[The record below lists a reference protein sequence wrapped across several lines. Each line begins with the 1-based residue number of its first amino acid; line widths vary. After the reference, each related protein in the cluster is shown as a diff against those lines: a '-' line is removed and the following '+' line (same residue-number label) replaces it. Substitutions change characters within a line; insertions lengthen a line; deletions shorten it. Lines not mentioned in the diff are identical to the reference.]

1 MRIVLITQITPASE
15 NVRGTSALPYHLM
28 VHRPADVE
36 IIIYSFNGNQL
47 SDTKIKEVEGEL
59 NVTIKLLP
67 WPAWLTWVFRL
78 HLLFV
83 RLFLKYPMLNYMW
96 LSSKIVEEIKAL
108 QPDAIWVYGQEMTR
122 VTKQFAGFRRV
133 HTLPDCQSL
142 YYYRMLGRRFV
153 FKNWMMFWR
162 NVIMYP
168 KYLRMERAYEN
179 SPMVKYHLV
188 GEIDAVSL
196 RNVSPGIQANFLRH
210 PHYNVAE
217 PQKQI
222 AFSKP
227 KIRLLVAGQNNLYM
241 KESAEEAF
249 DMMFRAVDQ
258 LKGHYEITFLGR
270 GWENTVARLKDAGYD
285 VAQITFAPDYIEEVR
300 KHDVQFTP
308 IAIGTGTKGKV
319 LDALANGLLVVGTPF
334 ALENIAVENG
344 VSCVEYHSNEELLAA
359 LTDIPRHVEKYEQMA
374 EKGRKAVFVEHGRKR
389 IAQQLMDLFKS

>member
-1 MRIVLITQITPASE
+1 MKLVLITQITPASE

-47 SDTKIKEVEGEL
+47 SDTKIKEVEEEL

-67 WPAWLTWVFRL
+67 RPTWQSWVLRL
-78 HLLFV
+78 HLLFIRV
-83 RLFLKYPMLNYMW
+83 LLNYPLFNYMR
-96 LSSKIVEEIKAL
+96 LPSKVVEEIKGL
-108 QPDAIWVYGQEMTR
+108 QPDGIWVYGQDISR
-122 VTKQFAGFRRV
+122 VTKQFAGFKRV
-133 HTLPDCQSL
+133 HTLPDCESL

-153 FKNWMMFWR
+153 FKNRMMFMR
-162 NVIMYP
+162 NMVMYP
-168 KYLRMERAYEN
+168 KYLRMEGAYEDT
-179 SPMVKYHLV
+179 PMVKYHLV
-188 GEIDAVSL
+188 GEADAESL
-196 RNVSPGIQANFLRH
+196 RNVNPGIQAHFLRH

-241 KESAEEAF
+241 QEAAEEAF
-249 DMMFRAVDQ
+249 DMMSRAVDQ

-270 GWENTVARLKDAGYD
+270 GWESMVTRLKDAGYD
-285 VAQITFAPDYIEEVR
+285 VAQITFAADYIEEVR

-319 LDALANGLLVVGTPF
+319 LDALANGLLVVGTPY

-344 VSCVEYHSNEELLAA
+344 VSCVEYRSNEELLAA
-359 LTDIPRHVEKYEQMA
+359 LTDISLNVERYEQMA
-374 EKGRKAVFVEHGRKR
+374 EAGREAIFREHGRKR
-389 IAQQLMDLFKS
+389 ISQQLMELFK

>member
-1 MRIVLITQITPASE
+1 MKLVLITQITPASE

-334 ALENIAVENG
+334 ALENIAVESG

-359 LTDIPRHVEKYEQMA
+359 LTDIPRHVEKYEVMA
-374 EKGRKAVFVEHGRKR
+374 EKGREAIFREHGRKR
-389 IAQQLMDLFKS
+389 ISQQLMELFK

>member
-1 MRIVLITQITPASE
+1 MKLVLITQITPASE

-47 SDTKIKEVEGEL
+47 SDTKIKEVEEEL

-67 WPAWLTWVFRL
+67 RPRWQSWVLRL
-78 HLLFV
+78 HLLFIRV
-83 RLFLKYPMLNYMW
+83 LLKYPLFNYMR
-96 LSSKIVEEIKAL
+96 LSSKVVQEIKGL
-108 QPDAIWVYGQEMTR
+108 QPDGIWVYGQDISR
-122 VTKQFAGFRRV
+122 VTKQFAGLKRV
-133 HTLPDCQSL
+133 HTLPDCESL

-153 FKNWMMFWR
+153 FKNWMMFRR
-162 NVIMYP
+162 NVMMYP
-168 KYLRMERAYEN
+168 KYLRMEGAYEN
-179 SPMVKYHLV
+179 SAMVKYHLV
-188 GEIDAVSL
+188 GEADAESL
-196 RNVSPGIQANFLRH
+196 RNVNPGIQAHFLRH

-249 DMMFRAVDQ
+249 DMMRREANK
-258 LKGHYEITFLGR
+258 LKDHYVLTFLGR
-270 GWENTVARLKDAGYD
+270 GWESTVARLKDAGYD

-319 LDALANGLLVVGTPF
+319 LDALANGLLVVGTPY
-334 ALENIAVENG
+334 ALENIAVEKG
-344 VSCVEYHSNEELLAA
+344 VSCVEYHSSQELLAA
-359 LTDIPRHVEKYEQMA
+359 LIDISQNVDKYEQMA
-374 EKGRKAVFVEHGRKR
+374 EKGRDAIFVEHGRKC
-389 IAQQLMDLFKS
+389 ISQQLMDLFK

>member
-1 MRIVLITQITPASE
+1 
-15 NVRGTSALPYHLM
+15 
-28 VHRPADVE
+28 
-36 IIIYSFNGNQL
+36 
-47 SDTKIKEVEGEL
+47 
-59 NVTIKLLP
+59 
-67 WPAWLTWVFRL
+67 
-78 HLLFV
+78 
-83 RLFLKYPMLNYMW
+83 MLNYMW

-334 ALENIAVENG
+334 ALENIAVESG

-374 EKGRKAVFVEHGRKR
+374 EAGREAIFREHGRKR
-389 IAQQLMDLFKS
+389 ISQQLMELFK

>member
-1 MRIVLITQITPASE
+1 M
-15 NVRGTSALPYHLM
+15 
-28 VHRPADVE
+28 
-36 IIIYSFNGNQL
+36 FNY
-47 SDTKIKEVEGEL
+47 I
-59 NVTIKLLP
+59 
-67 WPAWLTWVFRL
+67 R
-78 HLLFV
+78 
-83 RLFLKYPMLNYMW
+83 
-96 LSSKIVEEIKAL
+96 LSSKVVQEIKGL
-108 QPDAIWVYGQEMTR
+108 QPDGVWVYGQDISR
-122 VTKQFAGFRRV
+122 VTKQFAGVKRV
-133 HTLPDCQSL
+133 HTLPDCESL

-153 FKNWMMFWR
+153 FKNRMMFMR
-162 NVIMYP
+162 NMVMYP
-168 KYLRMERAYEN
+168 KYLRMEGAYEN
-179 SPMVKYHLV
+179 SAMVKYHLV
-188 GEIDAVSL
+188 GEADAESL
-196 RNVSPGIQANFLRH
+196 RNVNPGIQAHFLRH

-270 GWENTVARLKDAGYD
+270 GWESTVARLKDAGYD
-285 VAQITFAPDYIEEVR
+285 VTQITFAPDYIEEVR

-319 LDALANGLLVVGTPF
+319 LDALANGLLVVGTSF

-359 LTDIPRHVEKYEQMA
+359 LTDIPHHVEKYEVMA
-374 EKGRKAVFVEHGRKR
+374 EKGREAIFVEHDRKR
-389 IAQQLMDLFKS
+389 ISAQLMDLFK

>member
-1 MRIVLITQITPASE
+1 MKLVLITQITPASE

-334 ALENIAVENG
+334 ALENIAVESG

-374 EKGRKAVFVEHGRKR
+374 EAGREAIFREHGRKR
-389 IAQQLMDLFKS
+389 ISQQLMELFK

>member
-1 MRIVLITQITPASE
+1 MKLVLITQITPASE

-28 VHRPADVE
+28 VHRPSNVDIV
-36 IIIYSFNGNQL
+36 IYSFNGNQL
-47 SDTKIKEVEGEL
+47 SGTKIKEVEEEL

-67 WPAWLTWVFRL
+67 WPAWLAWVFRL

-162 NVIMYP
+162 NVVMYP

-210 PHYNVAE
+210 PHYHVAE
-217 PQKQI
+217 PQKRI
-222 AFSKP
+222 AFSRS

-241 KESAEEAF
+241 KEAAEEAF
-249 DMMFRAVDQ
+249 DMMLRESDQ
-258 LKGHYEITFLGR
+258 LKGHYKVTFLGR
-270 GWENTVARLKDAGYD
+270 GWESIVTRMKDAGYD
-285 VAQITFAPDYIEEVR
+285 VAQITFAPDYIEEIR
-300 KHDVQFTP
+300 KHDVQLTP

-334 ALENIAVENG
+334 ALENIAVKNR
-344 VSCVEYHSNEELLAA
+344 VSCVEYHSTKELLST
-359 LTDIPRHVEKYEQMA
+359 LVDIPHNVEQYEQMT
-374 EKGRKAVFVEHGRKR
+374 ERGREAIFVEHDRRR
-389 IAQQLMDLFKS
+389 ISQQLMELFK

>member
-1 MRIVLITQITPASE
+1 MKLVLITQITPASE

-67 WPAWLTWVFRL
+67 RPRWQSWVLRL
-78 HLLFV
+78 HLLFIRV
-83 RLFLKYPMLNYMW
+83 LLKYPLFNYMR
-96 LSSKIVEEIKAL
+96 LPSKVVEEIKGL
-108 QPDAIWVYGQEMTR
+108 QPDGIWVYGQDISR

-133 HTLPDCQSL
+133 HTLPDCESL

-153 FKNWMMFWR
+153 FKNWMMFRR
-162 NVIMYP
+162 NVMMYP
-168 KYLRMERAYEN
+168 KYLRMEGAYEN
-179 SPMVKYHLV
+179 SAMVKYHLV
-188 GEIDAVSL
+188 GEADAESL
-196 RNVSPGIQANFLRH
+196 RNVNPGIQAHFLRH

-217 PQKQI
+217 PQKRI
-222 AFSKP
+222 AFSRS

-285 VAQITFAPDYIEEVR
+285 VTQITFAPDYIEEVR

-319 LDALANGLLVVGTPF
+319 LDALSNGLLVVGTPF
-334 ALENIAVENG
+334 ALENIAVESG

-374 EKGRKAVFVEHGRKR
+374 EKGREAIFVEHGRKR
-389 IAQQLMDLFKS
+389 ISQQLMDLFK

>member
-1 MRIVLITQITPASE
+1 MKLVLITQITPASE

-47 SDTKIKEVEGEL
+47 SDTKIREVEGEL

-122 VTKQFAGFRRV
+122 VTKRFAGFRRV

-217 PQKQI
+217 PQKQL

-241 KESAEEAF
+241 RESAEEAF

-319 LDALANGLLVVGTPF
+319 LDALAGGLLVVGTPF
-334 ALENIAVENG
+334 ALENIAVESG

-359 LTDIPRHVEKYEQMA
+359 LTDIPRHVEKYEVMA
-374 EKGRKAVFVEHGRKR
+374 EKGREAIFREHGRKR
-389 IAQQLMDLFKS
+389 ISQQLMELFK

>member
-1 MRIVLITQITPASE
+1 MKLVLITQITPASE

-47 SDTKIKEVEGEL
+47 SDTKIKEVEEEL

-67 WPAWLTWVFRL
+67 RPRWQAWVLRL
-78 HLLFV
+78 HLLFIRV
-83 RLFLKYPMLNYMW
+83 LLKYPLFNYIR
-96 LSSKIVEEIKAL
+96 LSSKVVEEIKGL
-108 QPDAIWVYGQEMTR
+108 QPDGIWVYGQDISR
-122 VTKQFAGFRRV
+122 VTKQFAGVKRV
-133 HTLPDCQSL
+133 HTLPDCESL

-153 FKNWMMFWR
+153 FKNRMMFMR
-162 NVIMYP
+162 NMVMYP
-168 KYLRMERAYEN
+168 KYLRMEGAYEN
-179 SPMVKYHLV
+179 SAMVKYHLV
-188 GEIDAVSL
+188 GEADAESL
-196 RNVSPGIQANFLRH
+196 RNVNPGIQAHFLRH

-217 PQKQI
+217 PQKRI
-222 AFSKP
+222 AFSRS

-285 VAQITFAPDYIEEVR
+285 VTQITFAPDYIEEVR

-319 LDALANGLLVVGTPF
+319 LDALSNGLLVVGTPF
-334 ALENIAVENG
+334 ALENIAVESG

-374 EKGRKAVFVEHGRKR
+374 EKGREAIFVEHGRKR
-389 IAQQLMDLFKS
+389 ISQQLMDLFK